1 MISDIER
8 SKSICLF
15 KRIFLTKCFILEST
29 ERCTDLHLHL
39 HLESFISEIKLVLHN
54 VL

>member
-39 HLESFISEIKLVLHN
+39 ESFISEIKLVLHN